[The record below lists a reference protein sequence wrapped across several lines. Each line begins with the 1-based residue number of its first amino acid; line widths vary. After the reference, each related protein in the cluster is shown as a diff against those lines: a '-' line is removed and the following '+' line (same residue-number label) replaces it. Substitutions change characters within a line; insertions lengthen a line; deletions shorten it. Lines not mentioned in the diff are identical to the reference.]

1 LIDVIDD
8 SESTE
13 FAGKVIAALS
23 GDKNLM
29 KYTAKV
35 VNAAEYARAHNI
47 RDIDN
52 RSIANYRQLNSA
64 MKLILPKNLHFMANF
79 VPDFI
84 KVPQFVMDLK
94 TSKF

>member
-1 LIDVIDD
+1 MIDD

-13 FAGKVIAALS
+13 FAGKVIASLAS
-23 GDKNLM
+23 DKDLM
-29 KYTAKV
+29 KHTAKV
-35 VNAAEYARAHNI
+35 VNAAEYAQSHKI

-52 RSIANYRQLNSA
+52 RVIPNYRQVNSA
-64 MKLILPKNLHFMANF
+64 MKLLLPKNLHILVKI

-84 KVPQFVMDLK
+84 KVPQFIMDLQ